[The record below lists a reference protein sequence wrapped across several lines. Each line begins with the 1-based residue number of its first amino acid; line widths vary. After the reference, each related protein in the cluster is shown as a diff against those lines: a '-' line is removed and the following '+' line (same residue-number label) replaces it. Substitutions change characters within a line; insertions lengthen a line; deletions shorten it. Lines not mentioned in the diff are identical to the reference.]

1 MAVPKWN
8 DERTTQLTGYVGN
21 ESPVSQATVA
31 AAAEELETSSRS
43 ISSKLRKMGFEVEL
57 ASAAGGKAF
66 SADQEATLATF
77 VEDNSGTYTYAE
89 VAQYFEKGAFSP
101 KQIQGKILSM
111 ELTGHI
117 KAAPKPETVKTY
129 SDAEEATFVE
139 MVNSGAFVEAIAEAM
154 GRSVSSVRGKALSLL
169 RSGAIDAIPRQ
180 ENTKS
185 GAKED
190 PLAAIGNIADL
201 TVEQIAETVGKT
213 VRGVKTMLTRRG
225 ITAAD
230 YDGAAKKEKAA
241 Q

>member
-89 VAQYFEKGAFSP
+89 VAQYFEQGAFSP
-101 KQIQGKILSM
+101 KQIQ
-111 ELTGHI
+111 
-117 KAAPKPETVKTY
+117 
-129 SDAEEATFVE
+129 
-139 MVNSGAFVEAIAEAM
+139 
-154 GRSVSSVRGKALSLL
+154 
-169 RSGAIDAIPRQ
+169 
-180 ENTKS
+180 
-185 GAKED
+185 
-190 PLAAIGNIADL
+190 
-201 TVEQIAETVGKT
+201 
-213 VRGVKTMLTRRG
+213 
-225 ITAAD
+225 
-230 YDGAAKKEKAA
+230 
-241 Q
+241 